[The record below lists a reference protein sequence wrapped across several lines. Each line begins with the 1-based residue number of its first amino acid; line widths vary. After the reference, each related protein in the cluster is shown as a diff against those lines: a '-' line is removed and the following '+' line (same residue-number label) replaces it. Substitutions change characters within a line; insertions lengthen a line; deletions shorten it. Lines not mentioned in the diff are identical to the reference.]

1 MQYRPDLYSIGITS
15 ILLLLILLFMT
26 PVVHARDYSLEN
38 GTANIT
44 VQSNG
49 LVHVEESITYT
60 FIGTYNEV
68 FRRVYSP
75 PDGSIKNIQGY
86 CEGKTCD
93 FQIAAIPGG
102 FELIG
107 KLPKPTPETIT
118 FVVSYDYYR
127 GLKVYDD
134 VSELHY
140 KMWGDEWEKPLNRLT
155 VDITLPV
162 QDGDTV
168 RYWLHPD
175 TVTKQSTLNGNVITI
190 STNTIPSR
198 EYYEIRAVFPRIDS
212 PDPNYVSLQK
222 GDGLDKILAIEK
234 KYETKKAIA
243 NIIYYF
249 SILLAAIVV
258 LFPIF
263 IYLKYGREP
272 NIDYF
277 SLYERE
283 PPSNSKPAV
292 VNAIMM
298 GKIGIPTLDGFVATV
313 MDLVYHDY
321 IRLHDTKTEKKYF
334 GLINHEVEDV
344 IIEIKEDTDV
354 SDLQDFEM
362 DVYSLLKRYTAD
374 GQILWSEMK
383 EELGKDTKFYDFIN
397 RWNKKVKN
405 QIKIDRLFISKG
417 NTYLIAFSSVV
428 FLTVIFGL
436 IIITNFFPS
445 NQFPIISSV
454 IVLGVFSGILTFILI
469 FFTVA
474 NEKGLGR
481 WTPEGRLLAKRWDNF
496 KKYLV
501 DFSALEEHPPESIKI
516 WDHYMVYAVSLG
528 VARKAL
534 KNMSLIVP
542 SDQFATSHFHGVY
555 YNSGFI
561 SGFSSAYS
569 SSSPKSSSSGGGVG
583 GVGGGFGG
591 GGGGA
596 R

>member
-1 MQYRPDLYSIGITS
+1 M
-15 ILLLLILLFMT
+15 LLILLFMT
-26 PVVHARDYSLEN
+26 PAAHARDYSLESGN
-38 GTANIT
+38 ANIT

-49 LVHVEESITYT
+49 LVQVEESITYT
-60 FIGTYNEV
+60 FVGTFNEV

-75 PDGSIKNIQGY
+75 PDGYITNIRGY
-86 CEGKTCD
+86 CVDRLCTFD
-93 FQIAAIPGG
+93 VISVPGG
-102 FELIG
+102 YELIG
-107 KLPKPTPETIT
+107 KLSQPTPQEIT

-155 VDITLPV
+155 ANITLPI

-175 TVTKQSTLNGNVITI
+175 TFAKQSILNENVITI

-212 PDPNYVSLQK
+212 PDSNFVSLQK
-222 GDGLDKILAIEK
+222 GNGLDKILAIEK
-234 KYETKKAIA
+234 KHETKKAIA

-272 NIDYF
+272 KIDYF

-283 PPSNSKPAV
+283 PPTNSKPAV

-321 IRLHDTKTEKKYF
+321 ISLHDIKTDKKYL
-334 GLINHEVEDV
+334 GLINHEVEEV
-344 IIEIKEDTDV
+344 MIEIKEDTDI

-362 DVYSLLKRYTAD
+362 DVYSLLKRYTTD

-397 RWNKKVKN
+397 NWNQKVKN
-405 QIKIDRLFISKG
+405 TIKIEKLFISKG
-417 NTYLIAFSSVV
+417 NTYLIAFSSVI
-428 FLTVIFGL
+428 FLIVILGY
-436 IIITNFFPS
+436 IIISNYFPS
-445 NQFPIISSV
+445 NQFPIITNV
-454 IVLGVFSGILTFILI
+454 MVLGVFSAILAFILI
-469 FFTVA
+469 IFTVA

-481 WTPEGRLLAKRWDNF
+481 WTPEGRLFSKRWDNF
-496 KKYLV
+496 NKYLV

-516 WDHYMVYAVSLG
+516 WDQYMVYALSLG
-528 VARKAL
+528 VAKKAL

-542 SDQFATSHFHGVY
+542 SDQFSTSHFHGVY
-555 YNSGFI
+555 YNSVFI
-561 SGFSSAYS
+561 SGFSSAYT
-569 SSSPKSSSSGGGVG
+569 SSSPKSSSGGGVG

>member
-1 MQYRPDLYSIGITS
+1 MQHRTDLYSIGITS
-15 ILLLLILLFMT
+15 ILLLLILFFIT
-26 PVVHARDYSLEN
+26 PAVHAREYSLES

-60 FIGTYNEV
+60 FVGTYNEI

-75 PDGSIKNIQGY
+75 PDGYITNIRGY
-86 CEGKTCD
+86 CVDRLCTFD
-93 FQIAAIPGG
+93 VISVPGG
-102 FELIG
+102 YELIG
-107 KLPKPTPETIT
+107 KLSQPTPQEIT

-140 KMWGDEWEKPLNRLT
+140 KMWGEEWEKPLNRLT
-155 VDITLPV
+155 ANITLPI

-175 TVTKQSTLNGNVITI
+175 TFAKQSTLNGNVITI
-190 STNTIPSR
+190 STNAIPSR

-212 PDPNYVSLQK
+212 PDSNYVSLQK
-222 GDGLDKILAIEK
+222 GNGLNKILAIEK
-234 KYETKKAIA
+234 EYVTKNAIA
-243 NIIYYF
+243 HIIYYF
-249 SILLAAIVV
+249 SILLAASVV

-283 PPSNSKPAV
+283 PPTNSKPAV

-298 GKIGIPTLDGFVATV
+298 GKIGMPTLDGFVATV

-321 IRLHDTKTEKKYF
+321 ISLHDTLSEKKYL

-354 SDLQDFEM
+354 SGLQDFEM
-362 DVYSLLKRYTAD
+362 DVYSLLKRYTTD

-397 RWNKKVKN
+397 KWNQKVKN

-417 NTYLIAFSSVV
+417 NTYLIAFSSV
-428 FLTVIFGL
+428 IF
-436 IIITNFFPS
+436 
-445 NQFPIISSV
+445 
-454 IVLGVFSGILTFILI
+454 
-469 FFTVA
+469 
-474 NEKGLGR
+474 
-481 WTPEGRLLAKRWDNF
+481 
-496 KKYLV
+496 
-501 DFSALEEHPPESIKI
+501 
-516 WDHYMVYAVSLG
+516 
-528 VARKAL
+528 
-534 KNMSLIVP
+534 LIVIL
-542 SDQFATSHFHGVY
+542 A
-555 YNSGFI
+555 
-561 SGFSSAYS
+561 
-569 SSSPKSSSSGGGVG
+569 
-583 GVGGGFGG
+583 
-591 GGGGA
+591 
-596 R
+596 

>member
-1 MQYRPDLYSIGITS
+1 MHHRPDLYSIAIYS
-15 ILLLLILLFMT
+15 ILFLLVLLFMT
-26 PVVHARDYSLEN
+26 PVVYARDYTLES

-60 FIGTYNEV
+60 FVGTYNEV

-75 PDGSIKNIQGY
+75 PGGYITNIQGY
-86 CEGKTCD
+86 CEGKPCD
-93 FQIAAIPGG
+93 FQIATMPDGI
-102 FELIG
+102 ELIG
-107 KLPKPTPETIT
+107 KLPKPTPEKIT
-118 FVVSYDYYR
+118 FVVSYDYYK

-140 KMWGDEWEKPLNRLT
+140 KMWGEEWEKPLNRLT
-155 VDITLPV
+155 VDVTLPI
-162 QDGDTV
+162 QDGEDV

-175 TVTKQSTLNGNVITI
+175 TFTKQSILDGNVITI
-190 STNTIPSR
+190 SSNTIPSR

-212 PDPNYVSLQK
+212 PDPNIVSLQK
-222 GDGLDKILAIEK
+222 GNGLNKILAIEK
-234 KYETKKAIA
+234 TYETKKVVA

-249 SILLAAIVV
+249 SILLAASVV

-283 PPSNSKPAV
+283 PPTNSKPAV

-298 GKIGIPTLDGFVATV
+298 GKIGMPTLDGFVATV

-321 IRLHDTKTEKKYF
+321 ISLHDTRTEKKYF

-344 IIEIKEDTDV
+344 IIEFKEDTDV

-362 DVYSLLKRYTAD
+362 DVYLLLKRYTAD
-374 GQILWSEMK
+374 GQILWSELK
-383 EELGKDTKFYDFIN
+383 DELGKNTKFYDFVGK
-397 RWNKKVKN
+397 WNKKVKN
-405 QIKIDRLFISKG
+405 TIKINKLFISKG
-417 NTYLIAFSSVV
+417 NTYLIAFNSVV
-428 FLTVIFGL
+428 FLIIIFGL
-436 IIITNFFPS
+436 IIVSNFFPS
-445 NQFPIISSV
+445 NQFPIISNV
-454 IVLGVFSGILTFILI
+454 IGLGVFSAGLAFFLI

-481 WTPEGRLLAKRWDNF
+481 WTPEGRLFSKRWDNF

-516 WDHYMVYAVSLG
+516 WDQYMVYALSLG
-528 VARKAL
+528 VAKKAL

-542 SDQFATSHFHGVY
+542 SDQFTTSHFHGVY
-555 YNSGFI
+555 YNSVFI

-569 SSSPKSSSSGGGVG
+569 ASSPKSSSSGGGVG

>member
-1 MQYRPDLYSIGITS
+1 
-15 ILLLLILLFMT
+15 
-26 PVVHARDYSLEN
+26 
-38 GTANIT
+38 
-44 VQSNG
+44 
-49 LVHVEESITYT
+49 
-60 FIGTYNEV
+60 
-68 FRRVYSP
+68 
-75 PDGSIKNIQGY
+75 
-86 CEGKTCD
+86 
-93 FQIAAIPGG
+93 
-102 FELIG
+102 
-107 KLPKPTPETIT
+107 
-118 FVVSYDYYR
+118 
-127 GLKVYDD
+127 
-134 VSELHY
+134 
-140 KMWGDEWEKPLNRLT
+140 
-155 VDITLPV
+155 
-162 QDGDTV
+162 
-168 RYWLHPD
+168 
-175 TVTKQSTLNGNVITI
+175 
-190 STNTIPSR
+190 
-198 EYYEIRAVFPRIDS
+198 
-212 PDPNYVSLQK
+212 
-222 GDGLDKILAIEK
+222 
-234 KYETKKAIA
+234 
-243 NIIYYF
+243 
-249 SILLAAIVV
+249 
-258 LFPIF
+258 
-263 IYLKYGREP
+263 
-272 NIDYF
+272 
-277 SLYERE
+277 
-283 PPSNSKPAV
+283 
-292 VNAIMM
+292 
-298 GKIGIPTLDGFVATV
+298 